1 MSGVVLDVTGIVVT
15 WIAVAIGA
23 WFLGHYMVKVF
34 TGERT
39 FMSIVLRPLERGSYW
54 LMGVKEDQEQTWVQ
68 YTVSVLIVSALSFL
82 FTYLLLRFQGKLP
95 FNDFGLNPMGFGPV
109 APDLAFNTAV
119 SFTTNTN
126 WQNYTGE
133 TTMSYLSQMVALV
146 LHNFLSAAVGVA
158 MAVALF
164 RGISSRSLKTLGNA
178 YVDITRATLYILLPA
193 SVVIAL
199 ILVSQGVIQSIGAY
213 VVAHTVEGAQQVIAV
228 GPFASQEAIKDLGNN
243 GGGPFNA
250 NSAHPFENPNG
261 FTSQFELFLELL
273 IPFALCI
280 TFGKMVGHIKQG
292 LAIGAAMGIMLVAF
306 TFISAYSEQTG
317 NPALTAVGV
326 NQANTTT
333 QAGGNMEGKEVRFGP
348 SYSAMFEATTTGTS
362 TGSVNS
368 GHDSFTP
375 IGGLVALIQMQ
386 LGEVDPGGI
395 GAGIYFML
403 VFAVLSVFIAGL
415 MVGRTP
421 EYLGKKIESKEV
433 RLAALAVLIDVASIL
448 GFTAVSAVHPLGL
461 AGLTTNSGAHGFS
474 EILYQFSSA
483 TANNG
488 SAFAGLSGNSVYY
501 NTTGASAMWI
511 GRFLE
516 VIPILALAGALAGKK
531 VVPASA
537 GTFATDRPLF
547 VGLLIGVVL
556 IVGALTFFPALALGP
571 ILEQLQLAAGHLH

>member
-1 MSGVVLDVTGIVVT
+1 MILDIIGVVIT

-23 WFLGHYMVKVF
+23 WFLGLYMYKVF
-34 TGERT
+34 ASERT
-39 FMSIVLRPLERGSYW
+39 WLSPVLRPVERACYW
-54 LMGVKEDQEQTWVQ
+54 AMGVKEDAEQNWIQ
-68 YTVSVLIVSALSFL
+68 YTVSVLIVSVVSFL
-82 FTYLLLRFQGKLP
+82 FTYLILRFQDKLP
-95 FNDFGLNPMGFGPV
+95 LNPMGFSGVP
-109 APDLAFNTAV
+109 ADLSFNTAV

-126 WQNYTGE
+126 WQNYSGE
-133 TTMSYLSQMVALV
+133 TTMSYLSQMLGLV
-146 LHNFLSAAVGVA
+146 IHNFLSAAVGVA

-164 RGISSRSLKTLGNA
+164 RGISSRSVKTLGNF
-178 YVDITRATLYILLPA
+178 YVDVTRATLYILLPL
-193 SVVIAL
+193 SIVIAF
-199 ILVSQGVIQSIGAY
+199 ILVSQGVVQSLGTY
-213 VVAHTVEGAQQVIAV
+213 PVAHTVQGAVQTIAV

-250 NSAHPFENPNG
+250 NSSHPFENPNG

-273 IPFALCI
+273 IPFALCV
-280 TFGKMVGHIKQG
+280 TFGKMVGRIRQG
-292 LAIGAAMGIMLVAF
+292 IAIAAAMGILLVAF
-306 TFISAYSEQTG
+306 TAISAYSEQVG
-317 NPALTAVGV
+317 NPALTTAGV
-326 NQANTTT
+326 NQASTST
-333 QAGGNMEGKEVRFGP
+333 QAGGNMEGKEVRFGAV
-348 SYSAMFEATTTGTS
+348 YSAMFEATTTGTS

-368 GHDSFTP
+368 SHDSFTP

-403 VFAVLSVFIAGL
+403 VFVVLSVFIAGL

-448 GFTAVSAVHPLGL
+448 GFTAVSAITPAGL
-461 AGLTTNSGAHGFS
+461 AGQLNAGAHGFS
-474 EILYQFSSA
+474 EILYAFSSQ

-488 SAFAGLSGNSVYY
+488 SAFAGLTGNTVYY
-501 NTTGASAMWI
+501 NTTGGAAMWI

-571 ILEQLQLAAGHLH
+571 ILEQLQLSAGQLH

>member
-1 MSGVVLDVTGIVVT
+1 VVLDIIGVVVT

-23 WFLGHYMVKVF
+23 WFLGLYMVKVF
-34 TGERT
+34 KGERT
-39 FMSIVLRPLERGSYW
+39 FMSRVLRPIERGSYW
-54 LMGVKEDQEQTWVQ
+54 LMGVKEDEEQTWVR
-68 YTVSVLIVSALSFL
+68 YTFGVLIVSAVSLI

-133 TTMSYLSQMVALV
+133 STMSYLSQMLALV
-146 LHNFLSAAVGVA
+146 IHNFLSAAVGIA

-164 RGISSRSLKTLGNA
+164 RGISSRSLKTIGNF
-178 YVDITRATLYILLPA
+178 YVDITRATLYILIPL
-193 SVVIAL
+193 SVVIAF
-199 ILVSQGVIQSIGAY
+199 ILLSQGVVQSISSY
-213 VVAHTVEGAQQVIAV
+213 PVAHTVEGAVQNIAV

-261 FTSQFELFLELL
+261 FTNQFELFLELL
-273 IPFALCI
+273 IPFALCV
-280 TFGKMVGHIKQG
+280 TFGKMVGRVRQG
-292 LAIGAAMGIMLVAF
+292 LAIGAAMGILLVSF
-306 TFISAYSEQTG
+306 TFISIAAEVQG
-317 NPALTAVGV
+317 NPALTNVGV
-326 NQANTTT
+326 NQANRSTS
-333 QAGGNMEGKEVRFGP
+333 AGGNMEGKEVRFGP
-348 SYSAMFEATTTGTS
+348 VYSAMFEATTTGTS

-368 GHDSFTP
+368 SHDSFTP
-375 IGGLVALIQMQ
+375 IGGMVALVQMQ
-386 LGEVDPGGI
+386 LGEIDPGGI

-433 RLAALAVLIDVASIL
+433 RLAALAVLIDVLSIL
-448 GFTAVSAVHPLGL
+448 GFTAVSVLTP
-461 AGLTTNSGAHGFS
+461 AGLLGPLNSGAHGFS

-488 SAFAGLSGNSVYY
+488 SAFAGLTGNTIYY
-501 NTTGASAMWI
+501 NTTGAAAMWI

-531 VVPASA
+531 VVPASG
-537 GTFATDRPLF
+537 GTFATDKPLF